1 MVPYTYQRSSFIGTG
16 EIFLFILKIIFATK
30 KKLSEGQNIEGKN
43 PCFKSCTQH
52 SSLLYDIKIVLYIT
66 PAMKIPKPGY

>member
-30 KKLSEGQNIEGKN
+30 KKLSEGQNIEGK
-43 PCFKSCTQH
+43 K
-52 SSLLYDIKIVLYIT
+52 SLLQKLHST
-66 PAMKIPKPGY
+66 